1 MRSLS
6 LLIVICV
13 SLFSCKTIILDDEQ
27 VIADIPEDIKL
38 IKIPAG
44 VYSSGENG
52 LEKYIEYDYMMMK
65 YPVTNSQY
73 IEYLKEV
80 SENDDIT
87 ITSQNI
93 TGYYKGDKNWPADI
107 YKFVDF
113 NDIDSRTGFNPPNE
127 FVIKWRS
134 VDGINE
140 SYQNHPIIEVTWFGA
155 NAFAEYYGMR
165 LPNKEEWEK
174 AARAN
179 NGDKFPWGNNLVS
192 TKVNFKDSGDIY
204 DNDTTPV
211 GFYNGDNNTTDSY
224 SPYGIYDMSG
234 NVWEWTG
241 SWKDQSPG
249 KVIKGG
255 SWKSKQNITADGF
268 VTYYELYT
276 WFEPTYGYS
285 PNNSSSEIGFRCV
298 KILD

>member
-1 MRSLS
+1 MRSLI
-6 LLIVICV
+6 LLIVICI

-52 LEKYIEYDYMMMK
+52 LEKYIEFDYMMMK

-73 IEYLKEV
+73 IEYLKV
-80 SENDDIT
+80 ASENDDII
-87 ITSQNI
+87 ITSQNV

-107 YKFVDF
+107 YKFAYF
-113 NDIDSRTGFNPPNE
+113 NDIDSRSGFNPPNE

-134 VDGINE
+134 VDGKQE
-140 SYQNHPIIEVTWFGA
+140 SYNNHPITEVTWFGA

-179 NGDKFPWGNNLVS
+179 NGYKFPWGNNFDS

-211 GFYNGDNNTTDSY
+211 GFYNGDNNTSDSY

-234 NVWEWTG
+234 NVWEWTN
-241 SWKDQSPG
+241 SWKNQSPG
-249 KVIKGG
+249 KVLRGG
-255 SWKSKQNITADGF
+255 SHKSKSKS
-268 VTYYELYT
+268 ELYA

-285 PNNSSSEIGFRCV
+285 PNNSSSDIGFRCV